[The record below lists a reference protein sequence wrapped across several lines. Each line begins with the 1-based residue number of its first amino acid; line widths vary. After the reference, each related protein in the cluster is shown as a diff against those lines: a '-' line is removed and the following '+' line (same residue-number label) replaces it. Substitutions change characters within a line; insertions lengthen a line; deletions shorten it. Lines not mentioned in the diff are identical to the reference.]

1 MNLKRQNERKD
12 RKALGHRVDEYHRP
26 PTRTERARAWLE
38 NANKPRLYVGA
49 VIITWLSLVA
59 LISIETDPL
68 AALGIGRDRN
78 EYEVGAVSQ
87 TDVYATRNLT
97 YEDPV
102 ATEDA
107 RREAE
112 DEAPEVYQ
120 EDPEVPDEIEADV
133 RAFFANVREVRSSDG
148 PADQKVEEVTAM
160 APFYLPD
167 DTARTL
173 IFLDDEELDD
183 VELFV
188 VENQRDLYASTAVAD
203 DDVERIPAAVATVS
217 EARAR
222 LSEDAS
228 RDASG
233 EVGEAVEI
241 ISRGF
246 VEPNYVIDREATEKA
261 RTDAAAEVQPIEA
274 SVKQG
279 ERIVG
284 RGEVIDRE
292 DVARLEA
299 LDTTRQANTW
309 GHLIGTALV
318 VAAEMGI
325 AWYFL
330 ERFGRRILRTN
341 ALMRIVLAAS
351 LAVLF
356 TLLARLF
363 VILNISPYL
372 TPLAGLSLL
381 GTILLGPRLMF
392 LMVVVTSVNVGIIGG
407 NDFFLTAALLLSSGF
422 AIYTVVRVSSR
433 TELLKAGLFIAGIT
447 GIVTFAVS
455 LLGGSSLTVAL
466 TQGGLGLGNGLL
478 SLMLATAVLPL
489 LENTFNILT
498 PMKLLELSDPGGP
511 LLQKLLRNA
520 PGTFSHSMQVGIIA
534 ENAAERIGAD
544 ALLARVG
551 AYYHDVGKLEHPAYF
566 VENQI
571 GQLNPHAT
579 LSAPLSARII
589 KRHVKDGLEIGRA
602 WNLPEEILDLI
613 AEHHGTTR
621 IDYFYRKAVE
631 EAAEGETVRESEF
644 RYPGPPPRSKEAGIL
659 MISDAAEATVKSLA
673 KPTPKRI
680 EDIVAETIRKKQ
692 DDGQFDE
699 CDLTMR
705 EINEV
710 REAVVEAL
718 IGFLGP
724 RIEYPAGSSN
734 KGPNGAHN
742 KGVTAN
748 GAPANGA
755 PAKPASGISTDGDSA
770 PAPKPPVEAGP
781 EAATNGSPDPVRDPA
796 GKPT

>member
-12 RKALGHRVDEYHRP
+12 RKTLGHRVDEYHRS

-38 NANKPRLYVGA
+38 DANKPRLYVGA
-49 VIITWLSLVA
+49 VIITWISLVA

-68 AALGIGRDRN
+68 AALGIGRERD
-78 EYEVGAVSQ
+78 EYEVGSVSQ

-97 YEDPV
+97 YEDSV

-112 DEAPEVYQ
+112 DEAAEVYQ
-120 EDPEVPDEIEADV
+120 EDPEVPDEIESDA
-133 RAFFANVREVRSSDG
+133 REFFAGVREVRASDG

-173 IFLDDEELDD
+173 VFLEDEELDD

-188 VENQRDLYASTAVAD
+188 VENLRDLYASTAVAD

-233 EVGEAVEI
+233 EVGEAVEVV
-241 ISRGF
+241 SRGF
-246 VEPNYVIDREATEKA
+246 VEPDYVIDREATEEA
-261 RTDAAAEVQPIEA
+261 RTEAAAQVQPIEA

-299 LDTTRQANTW
+299 LDTTRQPNTW
-309 GHLIGTALV
+309 GHFLGTALV

-455 LLGGSSLTVAL
+455 LLGGSTLYVAL

-579 LSAPLSARII
+579 LSAPLSARVI

-621 IDYFYRKAVE
+621 IEYFYRKAVE
-631 EAAEGETVRESEF
+631 EAAEGETVHESEF

-692 DDGQFDE
+692 EDGQFDE
-699 CDLTMR
+699 CELTMR
-705 EINEV
+705 EINDV

-724 RIEYPAGSSN
+724 RIEYPAGASN
-734 KGPNGAHN
+734 KVPNGTLA
-742 KGVTAN
+742 KGVQTNDAPSKPTSGVATDTSSDPTA
-748 GAPANGA
+748 
-755 PAKPASGISTDGDSA
+755 SA
-770 PAPKPPVEAGP
+770 PADAGP
-781 EAATNGSPDPVRDPA
+781 EAATNGSPDPVRDRA

>member
-1 MNLKRQNERKD
+1 MNLKGSKQRKD
-12 RKALGHRVDEYHRP
+12 RKALGHKVDEYHRP

-38 NANKPRLYVGA
+38 RANKPRLYVVA
-49 VIITWLSLVA
+49 VIVTWLSLVA
-59 LISIETDPL
+59 LISIESDPL
-68 AALGIGRDRN
+68 EILGLGTDSS
-78 EYEVGAVSQ
+78 EFEVGSVAER
-87 TDVYATRNLT
+87 DIYATRNIT
-97 YEDPV
+97 YTDPV
-102 ATEDA
+102 ATGEA

-112 DEAPEVYQ
+112 DEVADVYRESPDVPQEIEEDARTFFAEVREIRSTDQPADEMVEEIVATAPFDLPEV
-120 EDPEVPDEIEADV
+120 
-133 RAFFANVREVRSSDG
+133 
-148 PADQKVEEVTAM
+148 
-160 APFYLPD
+160 
-167 DTARTL
+167 TARTL
-173 IFLDDEELDD
+173 IFLDSGELDD
-183 VELFV
+183 TQRFV
-188 VENQRDLYASTAVAD
+188 TENLRDLYASTDVAD
-203 DDVERIPAAVATVS
+203 DDLERNPQAVVTVS
-217 EARAR
+217 EARAL
-222 LSEDAS
+222 LSEEAA

-233 EVGEAVEI
+233 QVGEAVEI
-241 ISRGF
+241 LSRGF
-246 VEPNYVIDREATEKA
+246 VEPDYVIDREATEAA
-261 RTDAAAEVQPIEA
+261 RAEAASDVQPIEA

-279 ERIVG
+279 ERVVG

-299 LDTTRQANTW
+299 LNASRQPNSW
-309 GHLIGTALV
+309 GHFLGTALV

-356 TLLARLF
+356 TALARLF
-363 VILNISPYL
+363 VMLNINPYL
-372 TPLAGLSLL
+372 TPIAGLSLL

-422 AIYTVVRVSSR
+422 AIYTVVRVGSR
-433 TELLKAGLFIAGIT
+433 TQLLKAGVFIAGIT

-455 LLGGSSLTVAL
+455 LLGGSSLPVAL

-478 SLMLATAVLPL
+478 SLMIATAALPL
-489 LENTFNILT
+489 LENAFNILT

-551 AYYHDVGKLEHPAYF
+551 AYYHDIGKLEHPAYF

-571 GQLNPHAT
+571 GQMNPHAQ
-579 LSAPLSARII
+579 LSAALSARVI
-589 KRHVKDGLEIGRA
+589 KRHVKDGLDIGRA
-602 WNLPEEILDLI
+602 WNLPQEILDLI

-621 IDYFYRKAVE
+621 IEYFYRKAVE
-631 EAAEGETVRESEF
+631 ETAEGETVRESEF
-644 RYPGPPPRSKEAGIL
+644 RYPGPSPHSKEAGIL
-659 MISDAAEATVKSLA
+659 MISDSAEATVKSLA

-680 EDIVAETIRKKQ
+680 EDIVADTVRQKQ
-692 DDGQFDE
+692 DDGQFDACE
-699 CDLTMR
+699 LTMR

-710 REAVVEAL
+710 QEAVVEAL

-724 RIEYPAGSSN
+724 RIEYPAGPSPKGAKAGSN
-734 KGPNGAHN
+734 GTPVKQASEDADGAT
-742 KGVTAN
+742 KPEAEP
-748 GAPANGA
+748 GAPKTVGT
-755 PAKPASGISTDGDSA
+755 ST
-770 PAPKPPVEAGP
+770 
-781 EAATNGSPDPVRDPA
+781 
-796 GKPT
+796 

>member
-1 MNLKRQNERKD
+1 MKLKRQQERKS
-12 RKALGHRVDEYHRP
+12 LGHKVDEYHRP
-26 PTRTERARAWLE
+26 PTRTERARAWIE
-38 NANKPRLYVGA
+38 RMPRRRLFIGA
-49 VIITWLSLVA
+49 VLFTWISLVA

-68 AALGIGRDRN
+68 AALGLGPDRN
-78 EYEVGAVSQ
+78 EYEVGSVSQ
-87 TDVYATRNLT
+87 SDVYASRNLT

-102 ATEDA
+102 ATEEA
-107 RREAE
+107 RRQAE
-112 DEAPEVYQ
+112 DEAPEVYR
-120 EDPEVPDEIEADV
+120 ESSEVPREVEADV
-133 RAFFANVREVRSSDG
+133 RAFFAEVREVRSSDVS
-148 PADQKVEEVTAM
+148 ADEKVEEVTAT
-160 APFYLPD
+160 APFYLPEE
-167 DTARTL
+167 TARTL
-173 IFLDDEELDD
+173 VFMDDEELDD
-183 VELFV
+183 VELYT
-188 VENQRDLYASTAVAD
+188 VENLRDLYDSTAIAD
-203 DDVERIPAAVATVS
+203 DDIDRKPSTVATVS
-217 EARAR
+217 GARAR
-222 LSEDAS
+222 LSEDAA

-233 EVGEAVEI
+233 EIGEAVEV

-246 VEPNYVIDREATEKA
+246 VQPDYVIDREATEQA
-261 RTDAAAEVQPIEA
+261 RAEAAADVQPIEA
-274 SVKQG
+274 SIKQG
-279 ERIVG
+279 ERIIG

-292 DVARLEA
+292 DVSRLEA
-299 LDTTRQANTW
+299 LDATRQPNTW
-309 GHLIGTALV
+309 GHFLGTALV

-330 ERFGRRILRTN
+330 ERFGKRILRTN

-351 LAVLF
+351 LTVLF
-356 TLLARLF
+356 TALARLF
-363 VILNISPYL
+363 VMLNISPYL

-392 LMVVVTSVNVGIIGG
+392 LMVVVSSVNVGIIGG

-433 TELLKAGLFIAGIT
+433 TELLKAGIFIAGIS

-455 LLGGSSLTVAL
+455 LLGGASLSVAL

-534 ENAAERIGAD
+534 EHAAETIGAD

-551 AYYHDVGKLEHPAYF
+551 AYYHDIGKLEHPAYF

-571 GQLNPHAT
+571 GQMNPHEH
-579 LSAPLSARII
+579 LSPSLSARII
-589 KRHVKDGLEIGRA
+589 KRHVKDGLDIGRA
-602 WNLPEEILDLI
+602 WNLPQEILDLI

-621 IDYFYRKAVE
+621 IEYFYRKAVE
-631 EAAEGETVRESEF
+631 EASQGETVSESEF

-659 MISDAAEATVKSLA
+659 MISDSAEATVKSLD

-680 EDIVAETIRKKQ
+680 EDIVAGTIRQKR

-710 REAVVEAL
+710 QEAVVEAL

-724 RIEYPAGSSN
+724 RIEYPAGAPN
-734 KGPNGAHN
+734 KVNGAN
-742 KGVTAN
+742 ANGASTRGSSADGASADGTTAN
-748 GAPANGA
+748 GALAGQSPEGQADA
-755 PAKPASGISTDGDSA
+755 TSG
-770 PAPKPPVEAGP
+770 PAPGAEVDTDP
-781 EAATNGSPDPVRDPA
+781 ETAPNPA